1 MTTEKIRIRNSE
13 GLHARPA
20 SELVKIATKYK
31 SEILLSK
38 DGREINGKSIM
49 GVMMLAAE
57 KGSELVIK
65 INGIDEVEAMDA
77 LVKLINNNFYEEEIK
92 DEKK

>member
-1 MTTEKIRIRNSE
+1 MTTQKIRIKNSE

-20 SELVKIATKYK
+20 SEFVKIASKYK
-31 SEILLSK
+31 SDVFLSK

-65 INGIDEVEAMDA
+65 INGIDEVEAMEA

>member
-1 MTTEKIRIRNSE
+1 MTTKKIRIKNSE

-20 SELVKIATKYK
+20 SEFVKIATKYK
-31 SEILLSK
+31 SEIFLSK